1 MKLSYRVERSLT
13 HLFPDI
19 PDITRIVQ
27 YDNRTGFIIN
37 VADITYDRT
46 SLRILGIGRS
56 EEDVDGTYAERLIRY
71 IRSAY
76 PNVKI
81 RVHLRGTELRKM
93 ADYLRWGFVVG
104 SKLVGSI
111 VDDKL
116 NSNAG
121 YVLQYDPDAY
131 IQHITPHEQEL
142 NDLIANTLI
151 DDVFNDIV

>member
-1 MKLSYRVERSLT
+1 MKVSYRVERSLT

-27 YDNRTGFIIN
+27 YDNRTGLIIN

-46 SLRILGIGRS
+46 TLRILGIGRS
-56 EEDVDGTYAERLIRY
+56 EDDVDGIYAERLICY
-71 IRSAY
+71 IRSKY
-76 PNVKI
+76 PNVSI

-93 ADYLRWGFVVG
+93 ADYLKWGFVVG

-111 VDDKL
+111 VDGKL

-131 IQHITPHEQEL
+131 INHVTPHEQEL
-142 NDLIANTLI
+142 LNVIQNTLV